1 MKLKQLS
8 EVELELLSHTDLAEL
23 ILEENKTTM
32 STAEVFKKICELLKY
47 SEDEY
52 TNKIGDFYTSMTTDK
67 RFIMLDD
74 ATWDLKKKHIVPLV
88 LDEEEEIEETEEDE
102 DEFILEEDEDE
113 ESVEDKLNNMD
124 DDSID
129 TGIDDDNDL
138 SDLTI
143 VDEEDLED

>member
-8 EVELELLSHTDLAEL
+8 EVELELLSHTDMAEL
-23 ILEENKTTM
+23 ILEETEKNLT
-32 STAEVFKKICELLKY
+32 TAEIFKTICEVLNY
-47 SEDEY
+47 TEAQY

-67 RFIMLDD
+67 RFLMLED
-74 ATWDLKKKHIVPLV
+74 ATWDLKKRHVAPVILD
-88 LDEEEEIEETEEDE
+88 DEEEDDIEELEENEDEIIDEED
-102 DEFILEEDEDE
+102 
-113 ESVEDKLNNMD
+113 ESVEDKLNNLD

-129 TGIDDDNDL
+129 TGFDDDTDL

>member
-8 EVELELLSHTDLAEL
+8 EVELELLSHTDLAEM
-23 ILEENKTTM
+23 ILEESKKTM
-32 STAEVFKKICELLKY
+32 STAEIFKSICEVLSY
-47 SEDEY
+47 TDAQY

-67 RFIMLDD
+67 RFFMLED
-74 ATWDLKKKHIVPLV
+74 ATWDLKKRHIVPLI
-88 LDEEEEIEETEEDE
+88 LDEEEDTEEVEEDE
-102 DEFILEEDEDE
+102 EIVEDEE
-113 ESVEDKLNNMD
+113 LESVEDKLNNMD

-129 TGIDDDNDL
+129 TGIDDDSDL

>member
-8 EVELELLSHTDLAEL
+8 EVELELLSHTDMAEL
-23 ILEENKTTM
+23 ILEENKNTM
-32 STAEVFKKICELLKY
+32 STADVFKKICELLKY
-47 SEDEY
+47 SEEEY

-88 LDEEEEIEETEEDE
+88 LDEEEEIEETEEEE
-102 DEFILEEDEDE
+102 DEFILEEEEDE

>member
-8 EVELELLSHTDLAEL
+8 EVELELLSHTDLAEM
-23 ILEENKTTM
+23 ILEESKKTM
-32 STAEVFKKICELLKY
+32 STAEIFKSICETLNY
-47 SEDEY
+47 SESQY

-67 RFIMLDD
+67 RFFMLED
-74 ATWDLKKKHIVPLV
+74 ATWDLKKRHIVPLI
-88 LDEEEEIEETEEDE
+88 LDEEEDSEEVEDEEEIIEEEE
-102 DEFILEEDEDE
+102 L